1 MESTGGNERTTATF
15 SALIDSKMSKKPYG
29 RHIYKCNVSCKAYHP
44 KASMEYAYGVYNLK
58 IDCSVQKLLI
68 GNNVEE
74 FSDNVYE
81 SFILELRKSAKKHY
95 GLILKD
101 SEIRNAIVMQIH
113 YSKNVITD
121 DSFATINERL
131 EQSVTPKTFDVT
143 MAKYGRSGSKRHYY
157 NKSREFV
164 IYDKF
169 EELKSHS
176 ESSRHISEQKIIDE
190 FDTQK
195 SLIRFESRL
204 KNKRVIRNKLDL
216 SGPTL
221 EEVFNP
227 DLPKK
232 LINEDW
238 KGITR
243 LYAGNHTLLDEYD
256 QNGNLRVIG
265 AIALI
270 RDHGTRAFR
279 KVFERFSSHSS
290 WSRLNK
296 ELRIRKKV
304 VDPIQNITDKLKSF
318 KPIVQD
324 DFNWK
329 MD

>member
-1 MESTGGNERTTATF
+1 M
-15 SALIDSKMSKKPYG
+15 
-29 RHIYKCNVSCKAYHP
+29 
-44 KASMEYAYGVYNLK
+44 K
-58 IDCSVQKLLI
+58 IDCSVQKLLL

-74 FSDNVYE
+74 YSDNVYE
-81 SFILELRKSAKKHY
+81 LFILELLKSVEKHY
-95 GLILKD
+95 GLILND
-101 SEIRNAIVMQIH
+101 TEIRNAIVMQIH

-121 DSFATINERL
+121 NSFATINERL
-131 EQSVTPKTFDVT
+131 GQSITPKTFDVT
-143 MAKYGRSGSKRHYY
+143 TAKYGRSGSKRHYY

-169 EELKSHS
+169 EELKSHGKTI
-176 ESSRHISEQKIIDE
+176 RHISEQKIIDG

-204 KNKRVIRNKLDL
+204 KNKRVIRNQLDL
-216 SGPTL
+216 SGPSL
-221 EEVFNP
+221 EEVFNA

-232 LINEDW
+232 LINQDW
-238 KGITR
+238 KRVTKM
-243 LYAGNHTLLDEYD
+243 YTGNHTLLDEYD

-279 KVFERFSSHSS
+279 KVFERFSSYRS

-296 ELRIRKKV
+296 ELNTRKKI
-304 VDPIQNITDKLKSF
+304 VDPIQNITDALESF
-318 KPIVQD
+318 EPIVQD